1 MKLFE
6 NFYTFLREYCKNCS
20 LSYDKIMKSPKSG
33 NKDRLL
39 ILRVDYGED
48 KSKVL
53 LNDEPAEVLLTIL
66 RNADGNF
73 TVTKGKN
80 AKKYL
85 YDD

>member
-1 MKLFE
+1 MELFE

-20 LSYDKIMKSPKSG
+20 LSYDKIMKSPKAG

-39 ILRVDYGED
+39 ILRVDYGEN

-73 TVTKGKN
+73 TVIEEEN

>member
-1 MKLFE
+1 M
-6 NFYTFLREYCKNCS
+6 
-20 LSYDKIMKSPKSG
+20 
-33 NKDRLL
+33 
-39 ILRVDYGED
+39 DYGED

-66 RNADGNF
+66 RDADGNF
-73 TVTKGKN
+73 TVTEGEN

>member
-73 TVTKGKN
+73 TVTEGKN

>member
-1 MKLFE
+1 MELFE

-48 KSKVL
+48 K
-53 LNDEPAEVLLTIL
+53 
-66 RNADGNF
+66 
-73 TVTKGKN
+73 
-80 AKKYL
+80 
-85 YDD
+85 

>member
-1 MKLFE
+1 MELFE

-20 LSYDKIMKSPKSG
+20 LSYDKIMKSHKAG

-39 ILRVDYGED
+39 ILRVDYGEN

-73 TVTKGKN
+73 TVIEEEN

>member
-1 MKLFE
+1 MELFE

-20 LSYDKIMKSPKSG
+20 LSYDKIMKSPKAG

-39 ILRVDYGED
+39 ILRVDYERVKLKGLAD
-48 KSKVL
+48 
-53 LNDEPAEVLLTIL
+53 DRPAEVLLTIL
-66 RNADGNF
+66 RDSEGNF
-73 TVTKGKN
+73 TVTEGEN